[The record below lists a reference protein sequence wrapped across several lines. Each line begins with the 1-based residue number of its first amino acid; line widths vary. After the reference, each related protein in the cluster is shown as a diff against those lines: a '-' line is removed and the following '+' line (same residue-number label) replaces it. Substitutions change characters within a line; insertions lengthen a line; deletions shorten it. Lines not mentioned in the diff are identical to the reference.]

1 MDDDEVT
8 TTILPPAADPLGE
21 ALHLLRLTG
30 TLYCRSE
37 LTAPWDI
44 AVPALDGLMALLV
57 VTAGEAVLEVDGE
70 PPRTLRPRGLTL
82 IPHGTPHRVHSGQRG
97 SRATPLFDIPVE
109 RVSER
114 YELLRHGGGG
124 ALTRVTYCVL
134 RCDHVPAR
142 RLVAQLPPVL
152 HVDGWD
158 DDGGWLHSTLQLIAA
173 EATALRPGGETV
185 LTRLADV
192 LVVQAIR
199 GWLDTAPEAHQGW
212 LAALRDE
219 HLGRA
224 LAAMHRAP
232 EAPWSVESLAR
243 EAAMSRSAFSARFT
257 ALLGEPV
264 MQYVTQWRMQ
274 LAHTHLQ
281 QSPEPLSQV
290 AHRFGYASEA
300 AFSRAFSRTFGVS
313 PGAVRAGAGATGR

>member
-1 MDDDEVT
+1 M

-37 LTAPWDI
+37 LTAPWAID
-44 AVPALDGLMALLV
+44 VPALDGLMALLV
-57 VTAGEAVLEVDGE
+57 VTAGEAVLEVEGE

-82 IPHGTPHRVHSGQRG
+82 IPHGTPHRVHSGHG
-97 SRATPLFDIPVE
+97 GPATPLFDIPVE

-158 DDGGWLHSTLQLIAA
+158 DDGGWLHSTLQLIAG

-219 HLGRA
+219 HVGRA
-224 LAAMHRAP
+224 LTAMHRAP
-232 EAPWSVESLAR
+232 DAPWSVQSLAR

-300 AFSRAFSRTFGVS
+300 AFSRAFSRTFGVA
-313 PGAVRAGAGATGR
+313 PGAVRAGPVTDTATR

>member
-1 MDDDEVT
+1 M
-8 TTILPPAADPLGE
+8 TTILPPTADPLGE

-37 LTAPWDI
+37 LTAPWGID
-44 AVPALDGLMALLV
+44 VPALDGLMALVV
-57 VTAGEAVLEVDGE
+57 VTAGEAVLELAGE

-82 IPHGTPHRVHSGQRG
+82 LPHGTPHRVHSGPG
-97 SRATPLFDIPVE
+97 ARAVPLFDIPVE

-142 RLVAQLPPVL
+142 RLVAQLPTVL

-158 DDGGWLHSTLQLIAA
+158 DDNGWLHSTLQLIAA

-219 HLGRA
+219 HVGRA
-224 LAAMHRAP
+224 LTAMHRAP
-232 EAPWSVESLAR
+232 DAPWSVESLAR

-281 QSPEPLSQV
+281 QSTEPLSQV

-300 AFSRAFSRTFGVS
+300 AFSRAFSRTFGVA
-313 PGAVRAGAGATGR
+313 PGAVRSGAVTDTTTR

>member
-1 MDDDEVT
+1 M

-37 LTAPWDI
+37 LTAPWSID
-44 AVPALDGLMALLV
+44 VPALDGLMALLV
-57 VTAGEAVLEVDGE
+57 VTAGEAVLEVEGE

-82 IPHGTPHRVHSGQRG
+82 IPHGTPHRVHSGPG
-97 SRATPLFDIPVE
+97 HPAATPLFDIPVE

-152 HVDGWD
+152 QVDGWD

-199 GWLDTAPEAHQGW
+199 GWLDTAPEARQGW

-219 HLGRA
+219 HVGRA
-224 LAAMHRAP
+224 LTAMHRAP

-264 MQYVTQWRMQ
+264 MQYVTRWRMQ
-274 LAHTHLQ
+274 LAHAHLQ

-300 AFSRAFSRTFGVS
+300 AFSRAFSRTFGVP
-313 PGAVRAGAGATGR
+313 PGAVRAAASAAFRAGLVD